1 MKRRRCENC
10 VIGVLTGDGSG
21 QLMTF
26 PSLLKHIERQQELN
40 EMLSAEK
47 TKVITDGMLRK
58 PVQVFSVEDYLEG
71 RKQTDMFRFSCCPI
85 CGHTLNFRDMFDKYI
100 DNLV

>member
-21 QLMTF
+21 RLMTF
-26 PSLLKHIERQQELN
+26 PALLKHIERQQELN
-40 EMLSAEK
+40 RMLSSEK
-47 TKVITDGMLRK
+47 IKVVTDGMLRK
-58 PVQVFSVEDYLEG
+58 PVQVFSVEDYMEG
-71 RKQTDMFRFSCCPI
+71 QKHTDLLRFSCCPI
-85 CGHTLNFRDMFDKYI
+85 CGHPLNFRDMFDKYI